1 MKKTLLGLAL
11 SFLFLLHPAIRAGSV
26 PQSGEACQR
35 MADSGSFLWNDSL
48 SLSLVELHRASL
60 PDKTD
65 SVLMADLQQADR
77 SILQTSAAQ
86 DTLGLAWAYTRKGDA
101 EYRRNMYN
109 TAYLLYDSAI
119 HLIQN
124 KITQNSY
131 WPLLSALYLRQGN
144 ASYLTGKYVSG
155 VEYLYRL
162 LDSESSLDAAAKMQS
177 YILLGKLFVRL
188 QKNNLALDYLNKA
201 ESLKD
206 GIRECDSLPFPFG
219 PENPSCS
226 RKAPGKGR
234 PARSLADKLAYEM
247 NISYSSAYLQKGDIS
262 ASLARIEA
270 ARRTAGIEDIAKVYQ
285 NLSIHYLY
293 IGEMEQAS
301 SFCLKALELS
311 GNMYEKSVIATNYAV
326 ILLEQGMYDSALA
339 VCRKNLAYT
348 NQTDVYHVRSNLYF
362 VMSRIYEAQGLY
374 KEAFAYRR
382 KEQEVLDSVYN
393 KESEEKILQLNQEFA
408 TDKLLRDKELL
419 ETKFKLQEVENSRRN
434 ILVLLLALL
443 FLIAISL
450 IIIIVR
456 HLSRQRKANRHLKE
470 EIVHVTED
478 SRKAMQSSKAEFD
491 QTLAEKK
498 RELTA
503 NTMYIAK
510 MCDTANQILSEV
522 HKLEPFCTKKESKVL
537 LLNIQRQVASLTM
550 EERGWNDFKL
560 YFEQIHP
567 SFFSRL
573 NKAYPKLTAGENRL
587 CAFLIMNL
595 TTKEIS
601 ALTNRSVRTVE
612 TAKFRLR
619 KKLDIPKDTNIL
631 AFLWQFTEESSGS

>member
-1 MKKTLLGLAL
+1 
-11 SFLFLLHPAIRAGSV
+11 
-26 PQSGEACQR
+26 
-35 MADSGSFLWNDSL
+35 
-48 SLSLVELHRASL
+48 
-60 PDKTD
+60 
-65 SVLMADLQQADR
+65 
-77 SILQTSAAQ
+77 
-86 DTLGLAWAYTRKGDA
+86 
-101 EYRRNMYN
+101 MYN

-144 ASYLTGKYVSG
+144 ASYLIGKYVSG

-188 QKNNLALDYLNKA
+188 QKNNLTLDYLNKA

-374 KEAFAYRR
+374 KEALAYRR

-456 HLSRQRKANRHLKE
+456 HLSKQRKANRHLKE

-522 HKLEPFCTKKESKVL
+522 HKLEPVCPKK
-537 LLNIQRQVASLTM
+537 
-550 EERGWNDFKL
+550 
-560 YFEQIHP
+560 
-567 SFFSRL
+567 
-573 NKAYPKLTAGENRL
+573 NRKS
-587 CAFLIMNL
+587 CC
-595 TTKEIS
+595 
-601 ALTNRSVRTVE
+601 
-612 TAKFRLR
+612 
-619 KKLDIPKDTNIL
+619 
-631 AFLWQFTEESSGS
+631 